1 MILFFGGASP
11 TFVEPALGPSR
22 QASGFGDTSGSGA
35 ETPAGTKGNAKNPW
49 CSVVYTNYTPP
60 MTGNGEHTNYGDD
73 WGMVY
78 GIVILTLHVIELMGT
93 TMLQSGTMLF
103 RNAIEHM

>member
-1 MILFFGGASP
+1 
-11 TFVEPALGPSR
+11 
-22 QASGFGDTSGSGA
+22 
-35 ETPAGTKGNAKNPW
+35 
-49 CSVVYTNYTPP
+49 

-103 RNAIEHM
+103 RNAIKHM